1 MKNTRFFLLIMLLGA
16 MLANYLPLAASP
28 QSISNTPNS
37 GFEATFES
45 NHPDSLGRPARRRG
59 RRGNHHKADSIRLP
73 NDSMLPAMSLV
84 RPPKTAP
91 IEGKIGLVLSGGGA
105 KGLYHI
111 GVIKALEENEIPIDY
126 ISGTSMG
133 SIIGAL
139 YAAGYSLDEME
150 TIVTSGLVEQWV
162 SGNIDDKYNF
172 YFNQRPDSP
181 SILSVYADLKRD
193 SLSDRSSFN
202 LAIPHAFINTAQIDL
217 ALIELFAA
225 PTAAAGNNFDNL
237 MIPYRCVATDMNRHS
252 PVEFSDGDLAFA
264 VRASMS
270 YPMLF
275 SPVTDELGRVLVDG
289 GCYDNFPWQVL
300 DRDFK
305 PDFLIGSQC
314 LDGSEE
320 ADAESPVQEQI
331 MALVTMPTD
340 YSLPEHRSIT
350 IQRQVTAGLLEFSS
364 AKQTIEEG
372 YRDAMSRMDEL
383 KVRVASRRTKAE
395 VDSLRDA
402 FYERCPDLLFSGG
415 ELNGL
420 RPRQKRY
427 ARTFMEFELPKR
439 DTTLR
444 QHITMEQ
451 LRDRFFSLVAS
462 NDFNINGFPK
472 LSYDTEFEDFRLD
485 FDLSTKP
492 KMRYSLGGNISSTTN
507 NQVYLG
513 FNYFSVGRVAQS
525 GFGDVFLGP
534 ASVLLRLGGRT
545 VILGR
550 RPMYVDYSG
559 TFSRQTTLRGAFGAI
574 TPMRNTIDART
585 IDVYVSGAF
594 GVATTRKSILEVAAN
609 TGYNYFN
616 YVMPFDNNASRI
628 HDRFRFAAGRL
639 LFERSTL
646 DKIIYPT
653 NGSKLS
659 LSAVAVAGRDTYD
672 VSTEVMYEYMQNSAI
687 RKWVG
692 AKFTWEHYPGDWR
705 KTWFSMGYNIEA
717 VMTNHP
723 RFGNEYATIFTSPR
737 YAPTVHSKMVYMP
750 EFYASRYAAIGLM
763 PTFEL
768 VKNVFLRGGFYA
780 MLRDPLEVDDYM
792 HYMSELSFVYHT
804 RVGAVSLAVSKYDI
818 STTDNFYVTFN
829 FGCPIFGRRSL
840 FY

>member
-1 MKNTRFFLLIMLLGA
+1 MKNTRFFLLIILFVVLLV
-16 MLANYLPLAASP
+16 NYLPLQATA
-28 QSISNTPNS
+28 QTISTDKKR
-37 GFEATFES
+37 GEAKAIES
-45 NHPDSLGRPARRRG
+45 AEADSLKHSQRRRSRRRDLALRPDSM
-59 RRGNHHKADSIRLP
+59 I
-73 NDSMLPAMSLV
+73 LPALPLEPAKPAGV
-84 RPPKTAP
+84 R
-91 IEGKIGLVLSGGGA
+91 GKIGLVLSGGGA

-111 GVIKALEENEIPIDY
+111 GVIKALEENDIPIDY

-133 SIIGAL
+133 AIIGAL
-139 YAAGYSLDEME
+139 YAAGYSVEEME
-150 TIVTSGLVEQWV
+150 AITTSGSVEQWV
-162 SGNIDDKYNF
+162 SGGIDDKYNF
-172 YFNQRPDSP
+172 YFTQKPDSP
-181 SILSVYADLKRD
+181 SMLSVYADFKRD
-193 SLSDRSSFN
+193 SLSDRSSFD
-202 LAIPHAFINTAQIDL
+202 LALPHAFINTAQIDL
-217 ALIELFAA
+217 ALIELFAPA
-225 PTAAAGNNFDNL
+225 SAAAGNNFDNL

-275 SPVTDELGRVLVDG
+275 RPVTDELGRVLVDG
-289 GCYDNFPWQVL
+289 GCYDNFPWRVL
-300 DRDFK
+300 DKDFK
-305 PDFLIGSQC
+305 PDFIIGAQC
-314 LDGSEE
+314 LDDNEE
-320 ADAESPVQEQI
+320 ADAESPVQEQV

-340 YSLPEHRSIT
+340 YTMPEERSMLF
-350 IQRQVTAGLLEFSS
+350 QRQVSAGLLEFSS

-372 YRDAMSRMDEL
+372 YRDAMSRMSEL
-383 KVRVASRRTKAE
+383 KERVASRRTRAE

-415 ELNGL
+415 ELHGL

-439 DTTLR
+439 DTSVR

-451 LRDRFFSLVAS
+451 LRDRFFSLVAT
-462 NDFNINGFPK
+462 NDFNINSFPK
-472 LSYDTEFEDFRLD
+472 WRYDGEFGDFSLD

-513 FNYFSVGRVAQS
+513 FNYFSVGRTAQS
-525 GFGDVFLGP
+525 AFGDVFLGP

-550 RPMYVDYSG
+550 TPMYVDYSA
-559 TFSRQTTLRGAFGAI
+559 TFGRQTTLRGAFGAI

-585 IDVYVSGAF
+585 VDVFMSGAF
-594 GVATTRKSILEVAAN
+594 GVATTRKSILELAAN
-609 TGYNYFN
+609 AGYNY
-616 YVMPFDNNASRI
+616 YVYEMAYDNDVPHT
-628 HDRFRFAAGRL
+628 HDRFRFVAGRL
-639 LFERSTL
+639 LFERSSL

-659 LSAVAVAGRDTYD
+659 LSAIAVTGRDTYD
-672 VSTEVMYEYMQNSAI
+672 VSTGVMYEYLQNSAN
-687 RKWVG
+687 RKWFG
-692 AKFTWEHYPGDWR
+692 AKLTWEHYPGDWR

-717 VMTNHP
+717 VVTNHP
-723 RFGNEYATIFTSPR
+723 CFANEYASILTSPR
-737 YAPTVHSKMVYMP
+737 YSPTVHSKMIFMP

-768 VKNVFLRGGFYA
+768 MKNFYLRGGFYA
-780 MLRDPLEVDDYM
+780 MLRDPLQQDDYM
-792 HYMSELSFVYHT
+792 HYMTDLSFVYHT
-804 RVGAVSLAVSKYDI
+804 RVGALSLAVSKYDI